1 MCVLLHVYCMWTV
14 RLSGYCPAEKKIMFV
29 ASCTLLKVAW
39 RAGYRHSGTL
49 AEFCLLVSH
58 AFAGA
63 VGFGLLLW
71 EFGSCNEQAVLR
83 NMSFKH

>member
-1 MCVLLHVYCMWTV
+1 MCTTSCVQHVD
-14 RLSGYCPAEKKIMFV
+14 SQAEWILPCRKRIMFV
-29 ASCTLLKVAW
+29 ASCSLLKVAW
-39 RAGYRHSGTL
+39 RAGCRHSGTL
-49 AEFCLLVSH
+49 AEFWLLVSH